1 MSKSGGILSGE
12 EALESGISLIK
23 KSGKV
28 AAAAVSDTTK
38 AAVSQ
43 VAGYQNKDT
52 QDVVSH
58 LYGKTDNKNKDQK
71 ENPQN
76 PGDQLQNST
85 LQDLEKKKKLQELRQ
100 QLHNEV
106 YYDPL
111 INPKKPQEQEEERP
125 AEKVEK
131 EKQEEMIDLQKKDKD
146 KPPPL
151 VVRTQQR
158 VEKYPGAS
166 G

>member
-1 MSKSGGILSGE
+1 MSKGGILSGE

-28 AAAAVSDTTK
+28 ATAAVSDSVK
-38 AAVSQ
+38 AAGSQ
-43 VAGYQNKDT
+43 ISGRSQDT
-52 QDVVSH
+52 QDIVKS
-58 LYGKTDNKNKDQK
+58 LYSESDENLDQNSNKTSNQ
-71 ENPQN
+71 NPQQPEDN
-76 PGDQLQNST
+76 TPEG
-85 LQDLEKKKKLQELRQ
+85 LEKKKKLAELRQ

-111 INPKKPQEQEEERP
+111 VNPPKPKEEERP

-131 EKQEEMIDLQKKDKD
+131 EKQKEMIELEEKKK
-146 KPPPL
+146 KEPPPL
-151 VVRTQQR
+151 VAKAQQR
-158 VEKYPGAS
+158 VEKFPGAS